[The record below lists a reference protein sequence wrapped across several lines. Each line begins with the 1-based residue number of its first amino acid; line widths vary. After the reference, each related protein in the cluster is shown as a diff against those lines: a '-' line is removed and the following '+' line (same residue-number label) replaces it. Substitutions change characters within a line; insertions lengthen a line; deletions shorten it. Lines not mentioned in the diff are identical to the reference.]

1 MKTQAKKA
9 KHLDAPVVIVED
21 DALFRRSIVRVLEE
35 RGYETNAY
43 ESFGQL
49 EDTATIPQEGC
60 IILDLNLP
68 GTSGLEIQRRL
79 AMVAPSLSIV
89 FLTAFG
95 RVDMSVLAMKRGA
108 VDFLEKPVEDEVLLR
123 AVEQAI
129 NRTQAL
135 NRERAEIEELER
147 RFGRLSD
154 REREVFAR
162 ITSGLLNKQA
172 AAELA
177 ISEKTVKF
185 HRAHIM
191 KKMEAGSLAE
201 LVKMAAR
208 IGPNARNAELSDQNT
223 SSKNQGTT
231 FRGS

>member
-1 MKTQAKKA
+1 MKTSAKQAKCP
-9 KHLDAPVVIVED
+9 DAPIVIIED

-35 RGYETNAY
+35 HGYKPSAY
-43 ESFGQL
+43 ESFDQL
-49 EDTATIPQEGC
+49 EEVATIPQEGC

-68 GTSGLEIQRRL
+68 GTDGLEIQRRL
-79 AMVAPSLSIV
+79 TAMAPSLSII

-95 RVDMSVLAMKRGA
+95 RVDVSVRAMKRGA

-123 AVEQAI
+123 TVEHAI
-129 NRTQAL
+129 DRTRTL
-135 NRERAEIEELER
+135 NRERSELAELRR
-147 RFGRLSD
+147 RFERLSD

-172 AAELA
+172 AAELG

-191 KKMEAGSLAE
+191 EKMEASSLAE
-201 LVKMAAR
+201 LAKMAAR
-208 IGPNARNAELSDQNT
+208 IGLNAQSAEPSDQTKRAKESWNDA
-223 SSKNQGTT
+223 S
-231 FRGS
+231 